1 MIAINVKDNIISMSV
16 LGRFTLDD
24 YKEFEE
30 AVLYGIKF
38 QGVVNLLIDL
48 RDMLSFSVDVAWE
61 EIKFSREHAND
72 FDRVA
77 ILTSNEWIAWS
88 AWSAWVNRMF
98 VDAEIRLF
106 DEIVEAEA
114 WLRQTAGS
122 AQSA

>member
-1 MIAINVKDNIISMSV
+1 MISVNIKNNVISLAV
-16 LGRFTLDD
+16 LGQFTLDD

-48 RDMLSFSVDVAWE
+48 RDMLSFTLDVAWE
-61 EIKFSREHAND
+61 DVKFSRKHAND

-88 AWSAWVNRMF
+88 TWIN
-98 VDAEIRLF
+98 RLF
-106 DEIVEAEA
+106 VNADIQLFDDLAEAET
-114 WLRQTAGS
+114 WVKETADVPRTE
-122 AQSA
+122 

>member
-1 MIAINVKDNIISMSV
+1 MISVNVHNNVVSMTV
-16 LGRFTLDD
+16 MGQFTLDD

-48 RDMLSFSVDVAWE
+48 RDMLSFSLDVAWE

-88 AWSAWVNRMF
+88 TWVNRLF
-98 VDAEIRLF
+98 VNADIQLF
-106 DEIVEAEA
+106 DDLSEAEA
-114 WLRQTAGS
+114 WVQETVVVPHAG
-122 AQSA
+122 

>member
-16 LGRFTLDD
+16 LGRFTLED

-48 RDMLSFSVDVAWE
+48 RDMLSFSLDVAWE
-61 EIKFSREHAND
+61 EIRFSREHAND

-77 ILTSNEWIAWS
+77 VLTSNEWVAWS
-88 AWSAWVNRMF
+88 AWINRLFMNA
-98 VDAEIRLF
+98 DICLF
-106 DEIVEAEA
+106 DENQAAEA
-114 WLRQTAGS
+114 WLKETAAHSRS
-122 AQSA
+122 A

>member
-1 MIAINVKDNIISMSV
+1 MISVNVRNNVVSMTV
-16 LGRFTLDD
+16 MGQFTLDD
-24 YKEFEE
+24 YREFEE

-61 EIKFSREHAND
+61 EIRFSRAHAND

-88 AWSAWVNRMF
+88 AWINRLFVNA
-98 VDAEIRLF
+98 DIRLF
-106 DEIVEAEA
+106 DDLAEAEA
-114 WLRQTAGS
+114 WVSETAAVPDAG
-122 AQSA
+122 

>member
-1 MIAINVKDNIISMSV
+1 MIAINIKDNIVSMSV
-16 LGRFTLDD
+16 LGRFTIED

-88 AWSAWVNRMF
+88 AWVNRLF
-98 VDAEIRLF
+98 VDADIKLF
-106 DEIVEAEA
+106 DDIQQAEE
-114 WLRQTAGS
+114 WLKETASGL
-122 AQSA
+122 A

>member
-1 MIAINVKDNIISMSV
+1 MIAINVKDNIVSMSV
-16 LGRFTLDD
+16 LGRFTLED

-30 AVLYGIKF
+30 AVLYGLKF

-48 RDMLSFSVDVAWE
+48 RDMLSFSLDVAWE
-61 EIKFSREHAND
+61 EIKFSRQHAND

-77 ILTSNEWIAWS
+77 ILTSSEWV

-106 DEIVEAEA
+106 DEIEEAEA
-114 WLRQTAGS
+114 WLRETARS
-122 AQSA
+122 AQSV

>member
-1 MIAINVKDNIISMSV
+1 MIAINVKDNIVSMSV
-16 LGRFTLDD
+16 LGRFTIED

-61 EIKFSREHAND
+61 EIKFSRDHAND

-77 ILTSNEWIAWS
+77 ILTNNEWIAWS
-88 AWSAWVNRMF
+88 AWINRLF
-98 VDAEIRLF
+98 VDADIRLF
-106 DEIVEAEA
+106 DDAGQAEA
-114 WLRQTAGS
+114 WLKETAATS
-122 AQSA
+122 A

>member
-1 MIAINVKDNIISMSV
+1 MIAINVNNNVVSMSV
-16 LGRFTLDD
+16 IGRFTLDD

-61 EIKFSREHAND
+61 EVKFSREHAND

-77 ILTSNEWIAWS
+77 ILTSNEWVAWS
-88 AWSAWVNRMF
+88 AWINRIFVNA
-98 VDAEIRLF
+98 DIRLF
-106 DEIVEAEA
+106 DELGTAENWVKETATPEA
-114 WLRQTAGS
+114 WQR
-122 AQSA
+122 

>member
-1 MIAINVKDNIISMSV
+1 MIAINVRDNIVSMSV
-16 LGRFTLDD
+16 LGRFTLED

-61 EIKFSREHAND
+61 ELKFSRQHAND

-77 ILTSNEWIAWS
+77 ILTSNEWV

-98 VDAEIRLF
+98 VDADIQLF
-106 DEIVEAEA
+106 DEVKDAEA
-114 WLRQTAGS
+114 WLRQTAS
-122 AQSA
+122 FSPAA

>member
-1 MIAINVKDNIISMSV
+1 MIAINVKDNIVSMSV

-30 AVLYGIKF
+30 AVVYGIKF

-48 RDMLSFSVDVAWE
+48 RDMLSFSLDVAWE

-88 AWSAWVNRMF
+88 AWVNRLF
-98 VDAEIRLF
+98 VDADIELF
-106 DEIVEAEA
+106 DDIQQAEA
-114 WLRQTAGS
+114 WLRETTS
-122 AQSA
+122 ASS

>member
-1 MIAINVKDNIISMSV
+1 MIAINVKDNIVSMSV
-16 LGRFTLDD
+16 LGRFTLED

-61 EIKFSREHAND
+61 EIRFSREHAND

-77 ILTSNEWIAWS
+77 ILTGNEWIAWS
-88 AWSAWVNRMF
+88 AWINRQF
-98 VDAEIRLF
+98 VDADIELF
-106 DEIVEAEA
+106 DDIEQAEI
-114 WLRQTAGS
+114 WLKETAS
-122 AQSA
+122 AS

>member
-16 LGRFTLDD
+16 LGRFTLED

-30 AVLYGIKF
+30 AVLYGLKF

-48 RDMLSFSVDVAWE
+48 RDMLSFSLDVAWE
-61 EIKFSREHAND
+61 ELRFSREHAND

-88 AWSAWVNRMF
+88 AWVNRMF

-106 DEIVEAEA
+106 DEIEIADA
-114 WLRQTAGS
+114 WLHETAGS
-122 AQSA
+122 ARSA

>member
-16 LGRFTLDD
+16 LGRFTLED

-48 RDMLSFSVDVAWE
+48 RDMLSFSLDVAWE
-61 EIKFSREHAND
+61 EIRFSREHAND

-77 ILTSNEWIAWS
+77 VLTSNEWVAWS
-88 AWSAWVNRMF
+88 AWINRLFMNA
-98 VDAEIRLF
+98 DIRLF
-106 DEIVEAEA
+106 DENQAAEA
-114 WLRQTAGS
+114 WLKETAAHPRS
-122 AQSA
+122 A

>member
-1 MIAINVKDNIISMSV
+1 MIAINVKDNVISMSV

-30 AVLYGIKF
+30 AVLYGIRF

-48 RDMLSFSVDVAWE
+48 RDMLSFSLDVAWE
-61 EIKFSREHAND
+61 ELKFSREHAND

-88 AWSAWVNRMF
+88 AWINRIF

-106 DEIVEAEA
+106 DDIEGADA
-114 WLRQTAGS
+114 WLRETAGS
-122 AQSA
+122 ARTA

>member
-1 MIAINVKDNIISMSV
+1 MISVNVKNNVISMTV
-16 LGRFTLDD
+16 MGQFTLDD

-48 RDMLSFSVDVAWE
+48 RDMLSFSLDVAWE
-61 EIKFSREHAND
+61 EIRFSRQHAND

-88 AWSAWVNRMF
+88 AWINRMF
-98 VDAEIRLF
+98 VNADIRLF
-106 DEIVEAEA
+106 DELSEAEA
-114 WLRQTAGS
+114 WVGQTAS
-122 AQSA
+122 VPNIS